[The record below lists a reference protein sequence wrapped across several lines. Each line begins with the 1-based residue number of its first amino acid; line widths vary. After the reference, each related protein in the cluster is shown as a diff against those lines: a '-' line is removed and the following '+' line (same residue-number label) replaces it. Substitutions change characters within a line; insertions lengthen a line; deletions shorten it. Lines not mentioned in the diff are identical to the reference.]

1 MKTRF
6 TYMTVAA
13 MALTIAFVACPKDGG
28 GATGGDAKTE
38 ANDAGSPAVA
48 ESQEASLPVLSD
60 KLKVTTSLGSF
71 TLELLPDAA
80 PKTVENF
87 KKWVAAGFYEGTV
100 FHRVIPNFMIQGGG
114 HLPDMT
120 KKPFKG
126 AVTNEADIA
135 KSKGLTNKR
144 GTISMAYVP
153 GDPFGASVQFF
164 INVKNNPNLDFKA
177 KTLKDYGHCPFG
189 KVIQGMDVVDKISR
203 VKTTTVNSL
212 SNVPAQPVTIVKV
225 EDAM

>member
-1 MKTRF
+1 MKNRF
-6 TYMTVAA
+6 AYLTVA
-13 MALTIAFVACPKDGG
+13 MLALLTFVACPKGGEGVADGNAKS
-28 GATGGDAKTE
+28 GANVADE
-38 ANDAGSPAVA
+38 PPADSERA
-48 ESQEASLPVLSD
+48 TQSLMGNNLN
-60 KLKVTTSLGSF
+60 VTTSMGSF

-87 KKWVAAGFYEGTV
+87 KKWVAAGFYDGTI
-100 FHRVIPNFMIQGGG
+100 FHRVIPDFMIQGGG
-114 HLPDMT
+114 HLPDMA
-120 KKPFKG
+120 KKPYRG
-126 AVTNEADIA
+126 NATNEADLA

-177 KTLKDYGHCPFG
+177 KNLTDYGHCPFG

-203 VKTTTVNSL
+203 VKTTTTKDF
-212 SNVPAQPVTIVKV
+212 SNVPAQPVTILKIEAVG
-225 EDAM
+225 